1 MSDKILTL
9 LILCL
14 LREVACEMVVSLV
27 IHKFSGFL
35 FFSHTIESSTEI
47 DFGISSCHI
56 SKRTCSNITGV
67 PGGFTIAYD
76 QGNDD
81 IFFGGHDGIYK
92 YNFLTK
98 SADFFAENGKSIWS
112 LFVKRK
118 FYYIQYPSQK
128 LHVYQGDN
136 FVPVAEAV
144 NYEID
149 QFFISKLRDVY
160 YSNRTALYKVEKFKK
175 ESILLND
182 DIAVRQIVE
191 DSYGDIYFCCSDGIY
206 IEDKPYRRIKMVA
219 QINEAFGLAF
229 DEHDNVIYS
238 DQRAIYRLLPS
249 KHSELCYQAI
259 TISLKKYNNTEST
272 FSV

>member
-14 LREVACEMVVSLV
+14 LREVACEMVVCNGLVFRQVYYDRELLFHGFGKPSSLV

-160 YSNRTALYKVEKFKK
+160 YSNRTALYKVEKFRK
-175 ESILLND
+175 N
-182 DIAVRQIVE
+182 
-191 DSYGDIYFCCSDGIY
+191 
-206 IEDKPYRRIKMVA
+206 P
-219 QINEAFGLAF
+219 
-229 DEHDNVIYS
+229 
-238 DQRAIYRLLPS
+238 
-249 KHSELCYQAI
+249 
-259 TISLKKYNNTEST
+259 
-272 FSV
+272 FS